1 MGNVFRSVLAAAR
14 AILQSKTV
22 AAGTSDIT
30 VSPDSGYDGL
40 SSVTV
45 QPTPSQTK
53 SVNPTRAAQTV
64 SPDSGKLLSSVSVG
78 GIPSEYIIPSGA
90 KSITANGTGIDVSSY
105 ATANVNVPNPTLSGD
120 ATAADVMN
128 GKTFYNNSYTK
139 QTGSYV
145 APTIMSITPSNSSPV
160 SMSANSNYKPTAAG
174 YAISSYS
181 STSKTPSS
189 TGEYFSSGWNRMTS
203 AGYAYSSKPQMTET
217 TLWTNSDPTVNFTA
231 NDVTLS
237 DSIAN
242 YDYIKISYTLMTSQ
256 STIYSTI
263 YPASDV
269 MAWRTGSTASGD
281 YKPEGILAGRSSGNY
296 KREIFYISNTKLHF
310 NNGTGINSTTGDARM
325 LIPTKISGL
334 KY

>member
-120 ATAADVMN
+120 ATAADVAN
-128 GKTFYNNSYTK
+128 GKTFYSSNYTK

-145 APTIMSITPSNSSPV
+145 APTINNITPSDSSPV
-160 SMSANSNYKPTAAG
+160 SMSANSNYKPSKKG
-174 YAISSYS
+174 YAIESYDNS
-181 STSKTPSS
+181 VTQSAMANGAYFPS
-189 TGEYFSSGWNRMTS
+189 GMVKMPI
-203 AGYAYSSKPQMTET
+203 AGYAYSSQQPKAVYGSKVVSSSQDNVFTCGFKPK
-217 TLWTNSDPTVNFTA
+217 
-231 NDVTLS
+231 
-237 DSIAN
+237 
-242 YDYIKISYTLMTSQ
+242 YICYIS
-256 STIYSTI
+256 
-263 YPASDV
+263 
-269 MAWRTGSTASGD
+269 STAS
-281 YKPEGILAGRSSGNY
+281 YAGIYNENYDTTKGLYSGSGTYLGGYTIPSSS
-296 KREIFYISNTKLHF
+296 SNRIKSIDNDGFTLGKASS
-310 NNGTGINSTTGDARM
+310 NNATVYYFAIG
-325 LIPTKISGL
+325 
-334 KY
+334 